1 MPSYSYRCNSCQ
13 HHFTVIQRMS
23 DDPID
28 TCPQCNAKTV
38 QRVIGKNVGIKFVGS
53 GFYVN
58 DSNESSSSSND

>member
-1 MPSYSYRCNSCQ
+1 MPSYSYRCNACQ
-13 HHFTVIQRMS
+13 HHFTVVQRMV

-28 TCPQCNAKTV
+28 TCPKCNAKKV

-58 DSNESSSSSND
+58 DSSSKSSSSND